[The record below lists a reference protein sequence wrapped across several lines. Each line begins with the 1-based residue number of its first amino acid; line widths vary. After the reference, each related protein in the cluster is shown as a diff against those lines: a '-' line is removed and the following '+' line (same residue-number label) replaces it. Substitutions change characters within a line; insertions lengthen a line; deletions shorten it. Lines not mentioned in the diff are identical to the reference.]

1 MKRLFQ
7 HNIHGRV
14 LSVLL
19 AVTVGSGTLVMA
31 PYVAAG
37 TGGAADANAAAI
49 PIAADGA
56 LDNLTEITPEE
67 ASRYLSGNNAAQA
80 APKVTIESFA
90 SDTKTIPVGEAKSV
104 VFTAKLTCDGIL
116 GEQDVKVVDGD
127 GSLIGSMRD
136 DGQEGDEAAGD
147 GTYTLRVSLSPD
159 KEQTVSYHAAAEGA
173 VSPSVSIGCYV
184 PLNSADLNRM
194 EKADNEIKNVV
205 TSETFRGKS
214 DGEKAE
220 TVGKLLKRMADDG
233 EVKADSIRYS
243 ERSNEYYFEYSTSVP
258 CVIVLDERDKN
269 YNGAAPA
276 GSDVINA
283 MTEKSDAGAASE
295 TNAAAEAPV
304 GSGYSAIVLNAFE
317 NSVYRRSFYE
327 ELQTDWNGRGL
338 TTTVDT
344 YVTVAD
350 LKNLGSYDVIVF
362 AMHGSMTDVSG
373 TGEVPAI
380 SLNEAAT
387 SYTDSQYEYEL
398 RTRKSIRKAYYT
410 DETTYL
416 VAPGFFTD
424 NYSGGGLSGKLV
436 YSESC
441 EFYGADAYS
450 TSPNYTFANA
460 LRSCSAGAVVGYHN
474 SVYADYSRDMMK
486 YVVEVT
492 FEGEEVGEAVSK
504 AKGVYGNNDGGNPG
518 AYPVVTP
525 TNSSYVLRYETLP
538 LNTTKTVNIDKA
550 GTAKYFKYTPSSALS
565 ASFYSTG
572 SSDTCGYLYSAGKTQ
587 LAYDDDG
594 GTDHNFKITYS
605 LSAGATYIFACKFL
619 GSSKTGSFQ
628 VRLEGTVPVQK
639 KSIANC
645 TITLNPTSFVF
656 NNTPRTPTVTVK
668 DGSTTLKKNTH
679 YTVTYENNVNVGTAR
694 AIIKGIG
701 DYEGQVTKTF
711 TISYANLALDT
722 DQVIKVT
729 TAGDM
734 RYFKFVPSANMEIKF
749 YSTGSCDTYGYLYN
763 ASLGQLASNDDGGED
778 HNFCIT
784 YSVTANTTYVV
795 ACKLYSSTA
804 TGNFYVKIKR
814 NGKPISDCTV
824 TLNTTSYIFNN
835 KERTPAVTVKDGSTT
850 LTKNTHY
857 TVKYENNINVGTGRA
872 IVTGIENAGYT
883 GSVTKTFTISYANL
897 ALDTD
902 QVIKVTTAGD
912 MRYFKFVPTANMEI
926 KFFSTGSCDTYGYLY
941 NASLNQLASNDDG
954 GEDHNFS
961 ITYSVTANTT
971 YVVACKLFNSSS
983 TGNFYVKIKRSTKPI
998 SDCTVTLN
1006 TTSYIFNNKART
1018 PAVTVKDG
1026 STTLTKNSHYT
1037 VKYENNVNV
1046 GTGRAIVT
1054 GIESAGYSG
1063 SVTKTF
1069 TISYA
1074 NLALDTNQV
1083 IKVTTAGDM
1092 RYFKFVPTANMEI
1105 KFFSTGSCDTY
1116 GYLYNASLNQLASND
1131 DGGENNNFK
1140 ITYSVQANTTY
1151 VVACRLCSSS
1161 ATGNFY
1167 VKITRN
1173 AKPISGCT
1181 VTLNPTSFTYNG
1193 KERRPAVTVK
1203 DGSTT
1208 LEKNKDYTVTYEN
1221 NVNVGTARAIISGIN
1236 TYAGSITK
1244 PFTISYANL
1253 AMNTDQVIKITTA
1266 GDMRYFKFVPTANMI
1281 IRFYSTGSC
1290 DTYGYLYNA
1299 SLSQLASND
1308 DSGENN
1314 NFSITYS
1321 VTANT
1326 TYVVACRLCSSTAT
1340 GNFYVKLKRYTK
1352 PISECTITLN
1362 TTSYIFNNKAR
1373 TPAVI
1378 VKDGSTTLVKNTH
1391 YTVRYENNTNVGT
1404 ARVIITGIEDA
1415 GYSGSVTKTFTIAY
1429 ANLAM
1434 NTDQVIKVTTAGD
1447 MRYFKFVPSSNMKIR
1462 FYSTGSCDTYGYL
1475 YSAGLNLL
1483 SSDDDSGADQNFN
1496 ITYNV
1501 EANTTYV
1508 VACKLY
1514 NASATGSFYVK
1525 LVRDTKPIANCTVTL
1540 NTTSFAYNGKE
1551 RYPAVTVKD
1560 GSVTLTKNSDYT
1572 VRYEDN
1578 INVGTGRA
1586 IVTGTGSYS
1595 GTVTK
1600 TFTIAYS
1607 NLALNTDQVVNIGTA
1622 GDVRYFKFVPS
1633 SGMTIRFYSTGSCD
1647 TYGYLYNADMTQ
1659 LLKSDD
1665 DGGENQ
1671 NFSMTYYVTA
1681 NTTYIVACKLFG
1693 SSATGSFYVK
1703 IKNNAANGVDL
1714 ERLAD
1719 EETAV
1724 NAIVEVSEPAP
1735 VVNEAAEAAEANEA
1749 DKAEE
1754 ASFGAVVAAAGDAAE
1769 AAASAP

>member
-701 DYEGQVTKTF
+701 GYEGQ
-711 TISYANLALDT
+711 
-722 DQVIKVT
+722 
-729 TAGDM
+729 
-734 RYFKFVPSANMEIKF
+734 
-749 YSTGSCDTYGYLYN
+749 
-763 ASLGQLASNDDGGED
+763 
-778 HNFCIT
+778 
-784 YSVTANTTYVV
+784 
-795 ACKLYSSTA
+795 
-804 TGNFYVKIKR
+804 
-814 NGKPISDCTV
+814 
-824 TLNTTSYIFNN
+824 
-835 KERTPAVTVKDGSTT
+835 
-850 LTKNTHY
+850 
-857 TVKYENNINVGTGRA
+857 
-872 IVTGIENAGYT
+872 
-883 GSVTKTFTISYANL
+883 VTKTFTISYANL

-1514 NASATGSFYVK
+1514 NASATGNFYVK

>member
-628 VRLEGTVPVQK
+628 VRLSGTVPVQK

-645 TITLNPTSFVF
+645 TT
-656 NNTPRTPTVTVK
+656 
-668 DGSTTLKKNTH
+668 
-679 YTVTYENNVNVGTAR
+679 
-694 AIIKGIG
+694 
-701 DYEGQVTKTF
+701 
-711 TISYANLALDT
+711 
-722 DQVIKVT
+722 
-729 TAGDM
+729 
-734 RYFKFVPSANMEIKF
+734 
-749 YSTGSCDTYGYLYN
+749 
-763 ASLGQLASNDDGGED
+763 
-778 HNFCIT
+778 
-784 YSVTANTTYVV
+784 
-795 ACKLYSSTA
+795 
-804 TGNFYVKIKR
+804 
-814 NGKPISDCTV
+814 

-850 LTKNTHY
+850 LTKNGDY
-857 TVKYENNINVGTGRA
+857 TVKYENNINVGTARA
-872 IVTGIENAGYT
+872 IVTGIGNYE

-1290 DTYGYLYNA
+1290 DTYGYLY
-1299 SLSQLASND
+1299 
-1308 DSGENN
+1308 
-1314 NFSITYS
+1314 
-1321 VTANT
+1321 
-1326 TYVVACRLCSSTAT
+1326 
-1340 GNFYVKLKRYTK
+1340 
-1352 PISECTITLN
+1352 
-1362 TTSYIFNNKAR
+1362 
-1373 TPAVI
+1373 
-1378 VKDGSTTLVKNTH
+1378 
-1391 YTVRYENNTNVGT
+1391 
-1404 ARVIITGIEDA
+1404 
-1415 GYSGSVTKTFTIAY
+1415 
-1429 ANLAM
+1429 
-1434 NTDQVIKVTTAGD
+1434 
-1447 MRYFKFVPSSNMKIR
+1447 
-1462 FYSTGSCDTYGYL
+1462 
-1475 YSAGLNLL
+1475 SAGLNLL

-1514 NASATGSFYVK
+1514 NASATGNFYVK

>member
-147 GTYTLRVSLSPD
+147 GTYTLRASLSPD

-474 SVYADYSRDMMK
+474 RVYADYSRDMMK

-504 AKGVYGNNDGGNPG
+504 AKGVYGNNDGGNPS

-734 RYFKFVPSANMEIKF
+734 RYFKFVPTANMEIKF
-749 YSTGSCDTYGYLYN
+749 FSTGSCDTYGYLYN

-795 ACKLYSSTA
+795 ACKLYNESA
-804 TGNFYVKIKR
+804 TGTFYVKIAR
-814 NGKPISDCTV
+814 NAKPISDCTI
-824 TLNTTSYIFNN
+824 TLNPTSFVFNN
-835 KERTPAVTVKDGSTT
+835 TPRTPTVTVKDGSTT
-850 LTKNTHY
+850 LKKNTHY
-857 TVKYENNINVGTGRA
+857 TVTYENNVNVGTARA
-872 IVTGIENAGYT
+872 IIKGIGDYEGQ
-883 GSVTKTFTISYANL
+883 VTKTFTISYANL

-902 QVIKVTTAGD
+902 
-912 MRYFKFVPTANMEI
+912 
-926 KFFSTGSCDTYGYLY
+926 
-941 NASLNQLASNDDG
+941 
-954 GEDHNFS
+954 
-961 ITYSVTANTT
+961 
-971 YVVACKLFNSSS
+971 
-983 TGNFYVKIKRSTKPI
+983 
-998 SDCTVTLN
+998 
-1006 TTSYIFNNKART
+1006 
-1018 PAVTVKDG
+1018 
-1026 STTLTKNSHYT
+1026 
-1037 VKYENNVNV
+1037 
-1046 GTGRAIVT
+1046 
-1054 GIESAGYSG
+1054 
-1063 SVTKTF
+1063 
-1069 TISYA
+1069 
-1074 NLALDTNQV
+1074 QV

-1514 NASATGSFYVK
+1514 NASATGNFYVK